1 MLIKVNY
8 SFRLPQSLTLCLL
21 FFQLFTSALPTTS
34 SDHGAAPIIHPRM
47 DFGDDIALDGAIR
60 SQAHNQHAA
69 KADVALLTRRGLAV
83 EPLGSG
89 WEVIYEY
96 FDTYLPKA
104 VVAPIFSKFYG
115 DLMMEVMKVAEDNP
129 LSRLLF
135 QQGLFRLEF
144 SSPANEPIPWQ
155 VIYRFANNLLTNTN
169 LGFTS
174 TYNAVYLHQP
184 SGTQIA
190 VRLSLVL
197 DALMGMSSSGSSG
210 SGS

>member
-1 MLIKVNY
+1 MLIEVMY
-8 SFRLPQSLTLCLL
+8 LFRSPQSLTLCLL
-21 FFQLFTSALPTTS
+21 FFEFFSSALPTTS
-34 SDHGAAPIIHPRM
+34 SDHGAAPIIHRRM
-47 DFGDDIALDGAIR
+47 DFGDENALIGATR
-60 SQAHNQHAA
+60 NQAHNLHAA
-69 KADVALLTRRGLAV
+69 KADVASLTRRGLAV

-96 FDTYLPKA
+96 FDTFLPKA
-104 VVAPIFSKFYG
+104 VAAPIFSKFYG
-115 DLMMEVMKVAEDNP
+115 DLMMEVIRVAEDNP

-144 SSPANEPIPWQ
+144 SSPPNEPIPWQ
-155 VIYRFANNLLTNTN
+155 VIYRFANNLLTMTN

-174 TYNAVYLHQP
+174 TYNAVYWHQP

-190 VRLSLVL
+190 VKLSLVL
-197 DALMGMSSSGSSG
+197 DAVMGMSSSGSSG

>member
-1 MLIKVNY
+1 MLVEVMY
-8 SFRLPQSLTLCLL
+8 SFRLAQFTLCLL
-21 FFQLFTSALPTTS
+21 FFQLFTSALPTAS
-34 SDHGAAPIIHPRM
+34 SNHGAAPIIHPRM
-47 DFGDDIALDGAIR
+47 RFGDANALNRAIR

-69 KADVALLTRRGLAV
+69 KADVALLARRGLAV

-96 FDTYLPKA
+96 FDTYLPKTVA
-104 VVAPIFSKFYG
+104 APIFSKFYG
-115 DLMMEVMKVAEDNP
+115 DLMMEVMRVAEDSP

-155 VIYRFANNLLTNTN
+155 VIYRFANNLLTITN

-174 TYNAVYLHQP
+174 TYNAVYWHQS
-184 SGTQIA
+184 SGTQIS
-190 VRLSLVL
+190 VKLSLVL
-197 DALMGMSSSGSSG
+197 EAVMGMSSPGSSG